1 MKHAFALCFAAAYFG
16 VQTVHA
22 ATFVVT
28 SLADNGSGSL
38 RAAVALANGNAGADT
53 IRFQPGLAG
62 TIVLSS
68 GEILVSDSLAIEGP
82 GATLL
87 TLSGAGSQR
96 IFTLDRAAGDRT
108 TTVLSGFAF
117 DGGAANAGGAIF
129 SDDENLVVRDAIFRN
144 NHSVAGGGAIRFA
157 DGDLTLE
164 DVDFIGNASATGGAQ
179 GGAISMAKGHL
190 VMKRCLVQGNSA
202 KYGGGLYLSTP
213 SPHVVIEDSL
223 FLDNTSAYTG
233 GAINAGTAMPSFR
246 VARSSFVGNSSGEPM
261 GAAIS
266 FGGATG
272 AGSSPGVIENSTFSG
287 NFTAHSNG
295 RGILAVHSGVFHLR
309 NSTLAHNRTAS
320 QGFAA
325 PGYGGAVWV
334 GDAVLHVDSTLFAH
348 NTHGGDAAFRVDFS
362 PVSYPGRTLHVSRSL
377 LHTTPAAGLINGI
390 DSNNQYDT
398 DAQLLPLA
406 AADSGLAL
414 VYPLALHSPAI
425 DAGSNPAGLATD
437 QRGPGF
443 PRTLDSVACRN
454 PSLAR
459 TDIGAWEFRTDTIFC
474 HGFDA

>member
-16 VQTVHA
+16 VQTAHA
-22 ATFVVT
+22 AIFTVT
-28 SLADNGSGSL
+28 SPADSGAGSL

-53 IRFQPGLAG
+53 IRFQPGLTG

-68 GEILVSDSLAIEGP
+68 GAILVSDSLTVEGP
-82 GATLL
+82 GAALL

-108 TTVLSGFAF
+108 TTVLSGLAF
-117 DGGAANAGGAIF
+117 DNGTANAGGAIF
-129 SDDENLVVRDAIFRN
+129 SDGENLVVHDAIFRN
-144 NHSVAGGGAIRFA
+144 NHSTAGGGAIRLA

-164 DVDFIGNASATGGAQ
+164 DVDFIGNASAAGGAQ
-179 GGAISMAKGHL
+179 GGAVSMAKGRL
-190 VMKRCLVQGNSA
+190 TMKRCLVQGNSA
-202 KYGGGLYLSTP
+202 KYGGGLYMSTP

-223 FLDNTSAYTG
+223 FLDNTSEFAG
-233 GAINAGTAMPSFR
+233 GAINAGTTMPSFR
-246 VARSSFVGNSSGEPM
+246 VARSSFVGNSSEEPM

-272 AGSSPGVIENSTFSG
+272 AGSLPGVIENSTFSG

-295 RGILAVHSGVFHLR
+295 RGILAVNSGVLHLR
-309 NSTLAHNRTAS
+309 NSTLAHNHTAS
-320 QGFAA
+320 QGTAA
-325 PGYGGAVWV
+325 PGHGGVVWV
-334 GDAVLHVDSTLFAH
+334 GDAVLHLDSTLFAY
-348 NTHGGDAAFRVDFS
+348 NTHGGNAAFRVDLS
-362 PVSYPGRTLHVSRSL
+362 PMSYPGRTINVSRSL

-406 AADSGLAL
+406 VTGSGLAL
-414 VYPLALHSPAI
+414 AHPLALHSPAI

-443 PRTLDSVACRN
+443 PRTLDSVACRH

-459 TDIGAWEFRTDTIFC
+459 TDIGAWEYGIDTFFC